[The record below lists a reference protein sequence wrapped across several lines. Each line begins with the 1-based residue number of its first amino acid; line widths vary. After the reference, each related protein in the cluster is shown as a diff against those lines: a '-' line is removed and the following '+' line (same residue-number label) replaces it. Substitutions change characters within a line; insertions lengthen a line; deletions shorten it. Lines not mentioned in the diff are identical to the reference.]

1 MTELSDLPLPLLIRM
16 LSGADDWNTA
26 AADEIGLRS
35 LRLSDG
41 PHGLRV
47 PDRKGGSLPATCFPT
62 AVTLGASWDRELVA
76 EVGGALAV
84 EAGVQG
90 VDVVLGPG
98 LNIKRHP
105 LGGRNFEYLSE
116 DPVVAGEL
124 AAAMV
129 RGLQGRG
136 VAACIK
142 HFAVNNQETMRL
154 CVDAVVDERTLHEI
168 YLAGFETVVRTAR
181 PAAVMASYNRV
192 NGTAAT
198 TNRWLL
204 TEVLRD
210 RWGFEGLVMSD
221 WGAVWDRV
229 GALEAG
235 LDLEMPS
242 SSGAFDRSV
251 ASTVHGGRSSLEAVT
266 GAVGR
271 LVRLRDRISPPRVAG
286 LPAAEHDALARRAAA
301 AGTVLAANTGV
312 LPLAPGSR
320 VALIGAFA
328 ARPRYQ
334 GAGSSQVNPTR
345 VTGLLEALAEKN
357 VEVGYARGYDP
368 GEQRTDAVLVAEAAE
383 LAAGADVAVVVVGLP
398 GELES
403 EGFDRTGLQL
413 PAQHDALVRAVLA
426 ANRRTVIVVCTGSPV
441 ALPWADR
448 AAAVV
453 LAGLGGQAG
462 GGALA
467 DVLVGEAE
475 PGGRLA
481 ETWPH
486 DLAEVACDPW
496 FPGTGSTVQYREGP
510 AIGYRHT
517 ATNGIEP
524 AFCFGHGLSYTR
536 FDWRDAVLTE
546 PWITAGDGFTVDIE
560 VANVGER
567 AGSDVVQVYLSDRT
581 GVVSRPRRWLA
592 GFAKVRLEP
601 GGSRRVQIPVDAREL
616 AFWDV
621 GRHDWAVPS
630 GHFDVELGR
639 SAHDIVATLD
649 LAVTEGVDHAPE
661 RAWTPLIAE
670 EDEAFAARLG
680 HAIPDPAPAT
690 PFTAISTLGQVR
702 HTPLGGAL
710 HAAAMRRLAAG
721 VKDPRFRRMMEHTV
735 DELPLRNLPSMSK
748 GLVPVDAVALIV
760 DVLNGAPDEFLR
772 RSFGE
777 VLGLGRGVAEVGRG
791 LWGELSSRI
800 GRLGK

>member
-1 MTELSDLPLPLLIRM
+1 MSELNDLPLPLLIRM
-16 LSGADDWNTA
+16 LSGADDWTTVA
-26 AADEIGLRS
+26 SEEIGLRR

-47 PDRKGGSLPATCFPT
+47 PDAKGDSLPATCFPT
-62 AVTLGASWDRELVA
+62 AVTLGASWDRDLVR
-76 EVGGALAV
+76 EVGGALAS
-84 EAGVQG
+84 EAGAEG
-90 VDVVLGPG
+90 VDVILGPG

-129 RGLQGRG
+129 RGIQGRG
-136 VAACIK
+136 VGACVK

-168 YLAGFETVVRTAR
+168 YLAAFETVVRTAR
-181 PAAVMASYNRV
+181 PAAVMASYNEV

-198 TNRWLL
+198 VNHRLL

-210 RWGFEGLVMSD
+210 RWGFDGLVMSD

-242 SSGAFDRSV
+242 SAGAFDRSLAAAV
-251 ASTVHGGRSSLEAVT
+251 DSGRLSVEAVAT
-266 GAVGR
+266 SVAR
-271 LVRLRDRISPPRVAG
+271 LAGLQERISPPRIG
-286 LPAAEHDALARRAAA
+286 SLPAGEHDALARRAAA
-301 AGTVLAANTGV
+301 AGTVLAANDGV
-312 LPLAPGSR
+312 LPLTQGTR
-320 VALIGAFA
+320 VAVIGAFA

-334 GAGSSQVNPTR
+334 GAGSSQVHPTR
-345 VTGLLEALAEKN
+345 VTSLLEALGAKD
-357 VEVGYARGYDP
+357 VQVGYARGYDP
-368 GEQRTDAVLVAEAAE
+368 DEQRTDAVLVAEAAE
-383 LAAGADVAVVVVGLP
+383 LAAASDVAVVVTGLP

-403 EGFDRTGLQL
+403 EGYDRAGLEL

-426 ANRRTVIVVCTGSPV
+426 ANPRTVVVVCSGSPV
-441 ALPWADR
+441 ALPWASR

-453 LAGLGGQAG
+453 IAGLGGQAG

-467 DVLVGEAE
+467 DVLAGDAE

-486 DLAEVACDPW
+486 DLSEVASDPW
-496 FPGTGSTVQYREGP
+496 FPGTGSMVQYREGP

-517 ATNGIEP
+517 ATNGVEP

-536 FDWRDAVLTE
+536 FDWRDAVLVE
-546 PWITAGDGFTVDIE
+546 PWIVAGNGLTVDVE
-560 VANVGER
+560 VANTGER

-592 GFAKVRLEP
+592 GFTKVWLEA
-601 GGSRRVQIPVDAREL
+601 GQSRRVQVPVDAREL
-616 AFWDV
+616 GFWDV
-621 GRHDWAVPS
+621 EKHDWAVPS

-639 SAHDIVATLD
+639 SAHDIAATLD
-649 LAVTEGVDHAPE
+649 LVVSEGVDHAPE

-670 EDEAFAARLG
+670 SDEDFAARLG
-680 HAIPDPAPAT
+680 RDVPQPAPPA
-690 PFTAISTLGQVR
+690 PFTARSTLSQVR
-702 HTPLGGAL
+702 YTPLGGLL
-710 HAAAMRRLAAG
+710 HAAAMRRMAAG

-748 GLVPVDAVALIV
+748 GLVPPEAVVLIV
-760 DVLNGAPDEFLR
+760 DVLNGAPDEILR
-772 RSFGE
+772 RSFGGA
-777 VLGLGRGVAEVGRG
+777 LGLGRGVTEIGKG
-791 LWGELSSRI
+791 IWGELSSRI